1 MSKPKY
7 ELFIREGKMMD
18 LICMQI
24 HEDLTY
30 MIEQQTGLKREDWN
44 QDVVDAMRAWLG
56 DYENDYP
63 SLVITEMAY
72 LADLVEEEL

>member
-1 MSKPKY
+1 
-7 ELFIREGKMMD
+7 
-18 LICMQI
+18 
-24 HEDLTY
+24 
-30 MIEQQTGLKREDWN
+30 
-44 QDVVDAMRAWLG
+44 MRAWLG